1 MITIIVGIIAII
13 LEVIAVW
20 WLLPLAEGN
29 PMNLLGFLAV
39 HGLASVCI
47 AAILAAGLPPTMRR
61 GRPAAVIT
69 LLFGFS
75 FFIPILGIVGMIVGA
90 FVSKFL
96 PRLVPEL
103 PYAEIPP
110 IEFEFPPRE
119 IRERT
124 KYGQGGLTSRLKD
137 SGVPKET
144 RFKSL
149 LALQGM
155 PPKIANP
162 LLQDMLGDPADE
174 VRLVA
179 YGILDNQEKNLNQHI
194 HDEIE
199 TLRAA
204 DSDEMRLMSLRRLS
218 ELYWELVYGGLVHGD
233 VRDYAMK
240 ESERYLEEAMAIA
253 PDDAGL
259 WFLKGKA
266 LLAKRDPAAE
276 AALHRAVANGLEE
289 SRVLA
294 YLGQI
299 AFERRDYDEVRRIF
313 SSLSESQYAAR
324 LRPAVRYWSQGA
336 NLGRRAA

>member
-1 MITIIVGIIAII
+1 MITLIVGLLALA
-13 LEVIAVW
+13 LEIFAVF
-20 WLLPLAEGN
+20 WLWPLPETN
-29 PMNLLGFLAV
+29 PYNLLGFLLV
-39 HGLASVCI
+39 HGLASVC
-47 AAILAAGLPPTMRR
+47 LAAFVSAALPPHLRK
-61 GRPAAVIT
+61 PVPAVIT

-75 FFIPILGIVGMIVGA
+75 FFIPLLGLIGQVIAVLVA
-90 FVSKFL
+90 RFL
-96 PRLVPEL
+96 PRVVPEL

-179 YGILDNQEKNLNQHI
+179 YGILDNQEKQINQHI
-194 HDEIE
+194 HDEIVK
-199 TLRAA
+199 LREA
-204 DSDEMRLMSLRRLS
+204 DSKEMQLIALRRLA

-233 VRDYAMK
+233 VRAH
-240 ESERYLEEAMAIA
+240 AMAETERHLDQAMRIA
-253 PDDAGL
+253 PEDAGL
-259 WFLKGKA
+259 WFLKGKV
-266 LLAKRDPAAE
+266 LIFKRDPAAE
-276 AALHRAVANGLEE
+276 AALHRAVANGIEE

-294 YLGQI
+294 YLGQM
-299 AFERRDYDEVRRIF
+299 AFERKDYAEVRRIF
-313 SSLSESQYAAR
+313 SSLSEGQYSPR
-324 LRPAVRYWSQGA
+324 LKSAVRYWSRGQGSE
-336 NLGRRAA
+336 AA

>member
-1 MITIIVGIIAII
+1 MITVIVGLIAIVFEI
-13 LEVIAVW
+13 FAVM
-20 WLLPLAEGN
+20 WLMPLPEGN
-29 PMNLLGFLAV
+29 PMKLIAFLGM
-39 HGLASVCI
+39 HGVASVCI
-47 AAILAAGLPPTMRR
+47 AIVLTAALPSTMRR
-61 GRPAAVIT
+61 PAPAVMT

-75 FFIPILGIVGMIVGA
+75 FFIPILGLIGMIVGA

-137 SGVPKET
+137 AGVPKET

-162 LLQDMLGDPADE
+162 LLQDMLGDATDE

-179 YGILDNQEKNLNQHI
+179 YGILDNQEKNINQHI

-204 DSDEMRLMSLRRLS
+204 DSDEMKLIALRRLA

-233 VRDYAMK
+233 VREHAMN
-240 ESERYLEEAMAIA
+240 ETDRYLSQAMQIA

-259 WFLKGKA
+259 WFLKGR
-266 LLAKRDPAAE
+266 LLLFKRDPAAE

-289 SRVLA
+289 SRVLSYFA
-294 YLGQI
+294 QI
-299 AFERRDYDEVRRIF
+299 AFERRDYREVRRIF
-313 SSLSESQYAAR
+313 GSLSESQYAAR
-324 LRPAVRYWSQGA
+324 LRPAVRYWSTTLSG
-336 NLGRRAA
+336 GVS

>member
-1 MITIIVGIIAII
+1 
-13 LEVIAVW
+13 
-20 WLLPLAEGN
+20 
-29 PMNLLGFLAV
+29 V
-39 HGLASVCI
+39 HGLASLL
-47 AAILAAGLPPTMRR
+47 LAAFVSAALPPRLR
-61 GRPAAVIT
+61 KPAAPVIV

-75 FFIPILGIVGMIVGA
+75 FFIPILGLIGQVIAVLVA
-90 FVSKFL
+90 RFL
-96 PRLVPEL
+96 PRIVPEL

-124 KYGQGGLTSRLKD
+124 KYGEGGLTSRLKD
-137 SGVPKET
+137 AGVPKEA

-155 PPKIANP
+155 PARIANP
-162 LLQDMLGDPADE
+162 LLQDMLRDPADE

-179 YGILDNQEKNLNQHI
+179 YGILDNQEKQINQHI
-194 HDEIE
+194 HEEI
-199 TLRAA
+199 TKLREA
-204 DSDEMRLMSLRRLS
+204 DSPEMQLIALRRLA

-233 VRDYAMK
+233 VRDHAM
-240 ESERYLEEAMAIA
+240 SETDRYLTQAMQIA

-259 WFLKGKA
+259 WFLKGRM
-266 LLAKRDPAAE
+266 LLYRRDPAAE

-299 AFERRDYDEVRRIF
+299 AYERRDYREVRRIF
-313 SSLSESQYAAR
+313 SSLSESQFAPRLKQAVKYWAR
-324 LRPAVRYWSQGA
+324 HPGGVGA
-336 NLGRRAA
+336 

>member
-1 MITIIVGIIAII
+1 MITAIVGLIALA
-13 LEVIAVW
+13 LEIFAVF
-20 WLLPLAEGN
+20 WLVPLREGS
-29 PMNLLGFLAV
+29 PYNLLGFLVV
-39 HGLASVCI
+39 HGLASLCLAVFVS
-47 AAILAAGLPPTMRR
+47 AALPRHLRKPVA
-61 GRPAAVIT
+61 PVIM

-75 FFIPILGIVGMIVGA
+75 FFIPLLGLIGQVIAVLVA
-90 FVSKFL
+90 RFL
-96 PRLVPEL
+96 PRIVPEL

-124 KYGQGGLTSRLKD
+124 KYGEGGLTSRLKD
-137 SGVPKET
+137 AGVPKEA

-155 PPKIANP
+155 PARIANP

-179 YGILDNQEKNLNQHI
+179 YGILDNQEKQINAHI
-194 HDEIE
+194 HDEI
-199 TLRAA
+199 TKLREA
-204 DSDEMRLMSLRRLS
+204 DSSEMQLISLRRLA

-233 VRDYAMK
+233 VRDHAM
-240 ESERYLEEAMAIA
+240 SETDRYLIQAMQIA

-259 WFLKGKA
+259 WFLKGRM
-266 LLAKRDPAAE
+266 LLYRRDPAAE

-299 AFERRDYDEVRRIF
+299 AFERRDYGEVRRIF
-313 SSLSESQYAAR
+313 SSLSESQFAPRLKQAVKYWAR
-324 LRPAVRYWSQGA
+324 NPRGAVA
-336 NLGRRAA
+336 

>member
-1 MITIIVGIIAII
+1 MITAIVGILALV
-13 LEVIAVW
+13 LEVLAVF
-20 WLLPLAEGN
+20 WLAPLHEGS
-29 PMNLLGFLAV
+29 PYNLLGFLLV
-39 HGLASVCI
+39 HGVACLF
-47 AAILAAGLPPTMRR
+47 LAAFVSAALPVHLRR
-61 GRPAAVIT
+61 PVPAVIL

-75 FFIPILGIVGMIVGA
+75 FFIPVLGLIGQVIAVLVA
-90 FVSKFL
+90 RFL
-96 PRLVPEL
+96 PRIVPEL

-137 SGVPKET
+137 AGVPKEA

-155 PPKIANP
+155 PAKIANP

-179 YGILDNQEKNLNQHI
+179 YGILDNQEKNINQHI

-199 TLRAA
+199 KLEDA
-204 DSDEMRLMSLRRLS
+204 DSPEMELIALRRLA

-233 VRDYAMK
+233 VREHAMG
-240 ESERYLEEAMAIA
+240 ETDRYLTQAMRIA
-253 PDDAGL
+253 PEDAGL
-259 WFLKGKA
+259 WFLKGR
-266 LLAKRDPAAE
+266 LLLFKRDPAAE

-289 SRVLA
+289 SRVLSYFA
-294 YLGQI
+294 QI
-299 AFERRDYDEVRRIF
+299 AFERRDYTEVRRIF

-324 LRPAVRYWSQGA
+324 LRPAVRYWSGVS
-336 NLGRRAA
+336 LGGGVT

>member
-1 MITIIVGIIAII
+1 MITAIVGLLALA
-13 LEVIAVW
+13 LEVFAVF
-20 WLLPLAEGN
+20 WLTPLREGS
-29 PMNLLGFLAV
+29 PHNLLGFLVV
-39 HGLASVCI
+39 HGLASLL
-47 AAILAAGLPPTMRR
+47 LAAFVSAALPPRLR
-61 GRPAAVIT
+61 KPVGPVIV

-75 FFIPILGIVGMIVGA
+75 FFIPILGLVGQVIAVLVA
-90 FVSKFL
+90 RFL
-96 PRLVPEL
+96 PRVVPEL

-137 SGVPKET
+137 AGVPKEA

-155 PPKIANP
+155 PAKIANP

-179 YGILDNQEKNLNQHI
+179 YGILDNQEKLINQHI
-194 HDEIE
+194 HDEIMK
-199 TLRAA
+199 LREA
-204 DSDEMRLMSLRRLS
+204 DSTEMQLIALRRLA
-218 ELYWELVYGGLVHGD
+218 ELYWELCYGGLVHGD
-233 VRDYAMK
+233 VRDHAMG
-240 ESERYLEEAMAIA
+240 ETERYLNQAMQIA

-259 WFLKGKA
+259 WFLKGRM
-266 LLAKRDPAAE
+266 LLYKRDPAAE
-276 AALHRAVANGLEE
+276 AALHRAVASGLEE

-299 AFERRDYDEVRRIF
+299 AFERRDYGEVRRIF
-313 SSLSESQYAAR
+313 SSLSEAQFAPR
-324 LRPAVRYWSQGA
+324 LKQAVKYWGRHPRGA
-336 NLGRRAA
+336 VA

>member
-1 MITIIVGIIAII
+1 MITAIVGLLALA
-13 LEVIAVW
+13 LEIFAVF
-20 WLLPLAEGN
+20 WLWPLPETN
-29 PMNLLGFLAV
+29 PYNLLGFLVV
-39 HGLASVCI
+39 HGVACLCLAAFVS
-47 AAILAAGLPPTMRR
+47 AGLPPHLRKP
-61 GRPAAVIT
+61 PAAVIM

-75 FFIPILGIVGMIVGA
+75 FFIPILGLIGQVIAVLVA
-90 FVSKFL
+90 RFL
-96 PRLVPEL
+96 PRVVPEL

-137 SGVPKET
+137 SGVPKEA

-155 PPKIANP
+155 PPRIANP

-179 YGILDNQEKNLNQHI
+179 YGILDNQEKQINQHI
-194 HDEIE
+194 HDEL
-199 TLRAA
+199 TKLRSA
-204 DSDEMRLMSLRRLS
+204 DSSEMQLIALRRLA

-233 VRDYAMK
+233 VRDHAMNETEK
-240 ESERYLEEAMAIA
+240 YINQAMQIA

-259 WFLKGKA
+259 WFLKGRM
-266 LLAKRDPAAE
+266 LLYRRDPAAA
-276 AALHRAVANGLEE
+276 AALHRAVACGLEE

-294 YLGQI
+294 YLGQL
-299 AFERRDYDEVRRIF
+299 AFEQRDYQEVRRIF
-313 SSLSESQYAAR
+313 SSLSESQYAPR
-324 LRPAVRYWSQGA
+324 LKQAVKYWS
-336 NLGRRAA
+336 GRGGSMAA

>member
-1 MITIIVGIIAII
+1 MITLIVGIIAIV

-20 WLLPLAEGN
+20 WIWPLPENN
-29 PMNLLGFLAV
+29 PVNLLGFLAL
-39 HGLASVCI
+39 HGLASLCVAVLLTI
-47 AAILAAGLPPTMRR
+47 ALPSKMRH
-61 GRPAAVIT
+61 PAVAVIT

-75 FFIPILGIVGMIVGA
+75 FFIPVLGLVGMIVGA
-90 FVSKFL
+90 LVSKYL

-124 KYGQGGLTSRLKD
+124 KYGEGGLTSRLKD
-137 SGVPKET
+137 AGVPKEA

-155 PPKIANP
+155 PAKIANP

-199 TLRAA
+199 TLKKA
-204 DSDEMRLMSLRRLS
+204 DTTEMRLIAMRRLA

-233 VRDYAMK
+233 VREYAMA
-240 ESERYLEEAMAIA
+240 ETDRYLGQAMQLA

-259 WFLKGKA
+259 WFLKGR
-266 LLAKRDPAAE
+266 LLLFKRDAAAE
-276 AALHRAVANGLEE
+276 AAFHRAVANGLEE
-289 SRVLA
+289 SRVLS
-294 YLGQI
+294 YLAQI
-299 AFERRDYDEVRRIF
+299 AFERRDYKEVRRIF
-313 SSLSESQYAAR
+313 GSLSESQYAAR
-324 LRPAVRYWSQGA
+324 LRPAVRYWSGVTA
-336 NLGRRAA
+336 GGGVA

>member
-1 MITIIVGIIAII
+1 MITLIVGLIAIV
-13 LEVIAVW
+13 LEAIAVW
-20 WLLPLAEGN
+20 WIWPLVESN
-29 PMNLLGFLAV
+29 PINLLAFLAL
-39 HGLASVCI
+39 HGLASLCL
-47 AAILAAGLPPTMRR
+47 AAILTLGLPAQMRK
-61 GRPAAVIT
+61 PAPAVIL

-75 FFIPILGIVGMIVGA
+75 FFVPILGLIGMIVGA
-90 FVSKFL
+90 LVSRFL

-137 SGVPKET
+137 AGVPKEA

-155 PPKIANP
+155 PAKIANP

-179 YGILDNQEKNLNQHI
+179 YGILDNQEKNINQHI

-199 TLRAA
+199 KLQDA
-204 DSDEMRLMSLRRLS
+204 DSPEMELIALRRLA

-233 VRDYAMK
+233 VREHAMG
-240 ESERYLEEAMAIA
+240 ETDRYLTQAMRIA
-253 PDDAGL
+253 PEDAGL
-259 WFLKGKA
+259 WFLKGR
-266 LLAKRDPAAE
+266 LLLFKRDPAAE

-289 SRVLA
+289 SRVLSYFA
-294 YLGQI
+294 QI
-299 AFERRDYDEVRRIF
+299 AFERRDYTEVRRIF

-324 LRPAVRYWSQGA
+324 LRPAVRYWSGVS
-336 NLGRRAA
+336 LGGGVT

>member
-1 MITIIVGIIAII
+1 MIMVIIGLIAIVVEI
-13 LEVIAVW
+13 LAVM
-20 WLLPLAEGN
+20 WLWPLPEAN
-29 PMNLLGFLAV
+29 PVKLIGFLGM
-39 HGLASVCI
+39 HGIASILIGIV
-47 AAILAAGLPPTMRR
+47 LAAALPPAMRER
-61 GRPAAVIT
+61 RMLAVTT

-75 FFIPILGIVGMIVGA
+75 FFIPILGLIGMVVGA

-137 SGVPKET
+137 AGVPKET

-155 PPKIANP
+155 PAKIANP

-174 VRLVA
+174 VRLIA
-179 YGILDNQEKNLNQHI
+179 YGILDNQEKNINQHI

-199 TLRAA
+199 KLRVA
-204 DSDEMRLMSLRRLS
+204 DSPEMRMIALRRLA

-233 VRDYAMK
+233 VRDHAMA
-240 ESERYLEEAMAIA
+240 ETDRYLTQAMEVA

-259 WFLKGKA
+259 WFLKGRM
-266 LLAKRDPAAE
+266 LLFKRDPAAE
-276 AALHRAVANGLEE
+276 AAFHRAVATGLEE

-294 YLGQI
+294 YFAQI
-299 AFERRDYDEVRRIF
+299 AFERRDYREVRRIF

-336 NLGRRAA
+336 NLGRAS

>member
-1 MITIIVGIIAII
+1 MIIVIVGLLALV
-13 LEVIAVW
+13 LEIFAVF
-20 WLLPLAEGN
+20 WLMPLKEGS
-29 PMNLLGFLAV
+29 PFDLLGFLAV
-39 HGLASVCI
+39 HGLASLL
-47 AAILAAGLPPTMRR
+47 LAAFVSAALPPQLRK
-61 GRPAAVIT
+61 PVPAVIT

-75 FFIPILGIVGMIVGA
+75 FFIPLLGLIGQVIAVLVA
-90 FVSKFL
+90 RFL
-96 PRLVPEL
+96 PRVVPEL

-124 KYGQGGLTSRLKD
+124 KYGPGGLTSRLKD
-137 SGVPKET
+137 TGVPKET

-179 YGILDNQEKNLNQHI
+179 YGILDNQEKLINQHI
-194 HDEIE
+194 HDEIVK
-199 TLRAA
+199 LREA
-204 DSDEMRLMSLRRLS
+204 DSEEMQLIALRRLA

-233 VRDYAMK
+233 VRDHALG
-240 ESERYLEEAMAIA
+240 ETDRYLNQAMQIA

-259 WFLKGKA
+259 WFLKGKM
-266 LLAKRDPAAE
+266 LLYKRDPAAE
-276 AALHRAVANGLEE
+276 AAFHRAVASGLEE

-299 AFERRDYDEVRRIF
+299 AFERRDYSEVRRIF
-313 SSLSESQYAAR
+313 SSLSEAQFAPR
-324 LRPAVRYWSQGA
+324 LKQAVRYWS
-336 NLGRRAA
+336 GRSMSA

>member
-1 MITIIVGIIAII
+1 MITAIVGLFALV
-13 LEVIAVW
+13 LEVVAVF
-20 WLLPLAEGN
+20 WLMPLHEGN
-29 PMNLLGFLAV
+29 PSHLLGFLLV
-39 HGLASVCI
+39 HGVASLCLSAFV
-47 AAILAAGLPPTMRR
+47 AAALPPHLRR
-61 GRPAAVIT
+61 PVAPVIV

-75 FFIPILGIVGMIVGA
+75 FFIPVLGLIGQVVA
-90 FVSKFL
+90 ALVSKYL

-124 KYGQGGLTSRLKD
+124 KYGPGGLTARLRD
-137 SGVPKET
+137 TGVPKET

-155 PPKIANP
+155 PAKIANP
-162 LLQDMLGDPADE
+162 LLQEMLGDPADE

-179 YGILDNQEKNLNQHI
+179 YGILDNQEKNINQHV
-194 HDEIE
+194 HEE
-199 TLRAA
+199 VQNLREAQTP
-204 DSDEMRLMSLRRLS
+204 EMKLIALRRLA

-233 VRDYAMK
+233 VRAHAMG
-240 ESERYLEEAMAIA
+240 ETERYLDQAMQLA

-259 WFLKGKA
+259 WFLKGR
-266 LLAKRDPAAE
+266 LLLFKRDAAAE

-294 YLGQI
+294 YLGQL
-299 AFERRDYDEVRRIF
+299 AFERRNYDEVRRVF
-313 SSLSESQYAAR
+313 SSLSEGQYSPR
-324 LRPAVRYWSQGA
+324 LKSAVRYWSGNSTGSGA
-336 NLGRRAA
+336 A

>member
-1 MITIIVGIIAII
+1 MITLIVGLIAIV

-20 WLLPLAEGN
+20 WLWPLAEAN
-29 PMNLLGFLAV
+29 PINLLGFLAL
-39 HGLASVCI
+39 HGLASLCL
-47 AAILAAGLPPTMRR
+47 AAILTLALPPHMRR
-61 GRPAAVIT
+61 PAPAVIT

-75 FFIPILGIVGMIVGA
+75 FFIPILGLIGMIVGA
-90 FVSKFL
+90 LVSKFL

-155 PPKIANP
+155 PPKISNP
-162 LLQDMLGDPADE
+162 LLQEMLGDPADE

-179 YGILDNQEKNLNQHI
+179 YGILDNQEKNINQHI

-199 TLRAA
+199 KLQEAESP
-204 DSDEMRLMSLRRLS
+204 DLELISLRRLA

-233 VRDYAMK
+233 VRDHAMG
-240 ESERYLEEAMAIA
+240 EAGRYLTQAMRIE
-253 PDDAGL
+253 PEDAGL
-259 WFLKGKA
+259 WFLRGRM
-266 LLAKRDPAAE
+266 LLLMRDPAAE

-289 SRVLA
+289 SRVLSYFA
-294 YLGQI
+294 QI
-299 AFERRDYDEVRRIF
+299 AFERRDYAEVRRIF

-324 LRPAVRYWSQGA
+324 LRPAVRYWSKF
-336 NLGRRAA
+336 AAGGGVP

>member
-1 MITIIVGIIAII
+1 MITLIVGIIAII

-20 WLLPLAEGN
+20 WIWPLKEGN
-29 PMNLLGFLAV
+29 PLNLLVFLGM
-39 HGLASVCI
+39 HGLASLII
-47 AAILAAGLPPTMRR
+47 AVILAAGLPALMRK
-61 GRPAAVIT
+61 PLAAVIT

-75 FFIPILGIVGMIVGA
+75 FFIPVLGLLGMLIA
-90 FVSKFL
+90 ALVSKFL

-137 SGVPKET
+137 AGVPKEA

-199 TLRAA
+199 KLKGA
-204 DSDEMRLMSLRRLS
+204 DTTEMRLISMRRLS

-233 VRDYAMK
+233 VRDHAMG
-240 ESERYLEEAMAIA
+240 ESDRYLAQAMQLV
-253 PDDAGL
+253 PDDPGL

-276 AALHRAVANGLEE
+276 AAFHRAVANGLEE

-299 AFERRDYDEVRRIF
+299 AFERRDYREVRRIF

-324 LRPAVRYWSQGA
+324 LRPAVRYWAHGA
-336 NLGRRAA
+336 RIMGRAA

>member
-1 MITIIVGIIAII
+1 MITVIVGILAIV
-13 LEVIAVW
+13 LEVVAVF
-20 WLLPLAEGN
+20 WLTPLKAGS
-29 PMNLLGFLAV
+29 PYNLLGFLVV
-39 HGLASVCI
+39 HGVASLC
-47 AAILAAGLPPTMRR
+47 LAAFVSAALPSHLRRPT
-61 GRPAAVIT
+61 PAVIT

-75 FFIPILGIVGMIVGA
+75 FFIPILGLLGQIVGVLVA
-90 FVSKFL
+90 RFL
-96 PRLVPEL
+96 PRVVPEL

-137 SGVPKET
+137 AGVPKET

-155 PPKIANP
+155 PAKIANP

-179 YGILDNQEKNLNQHI
+179 YGILDNQEKKINQHI
-194 HDEIE
+194 HDEIQ

-204 DSDEMRLMSLRRLS
+204 DSGEMQLIALRRLA

-233 VRDYAMK
+233 VREHAM
-240 ESERYLEEAMAIA
+240 SETGRYLDQAMQIA
-253 PDDAGL
+253 PDDPGL
-259 WFLKGKA
+259 WFLKGKM
-266 LLAKRDPAAE
+266 LLYKRDPAAE
-276 AALHRAVANGLEE
+276 AAFHRSVASGLEE
-289 SRVLA
+289 ARVLA

-299 AFERRDYDEVRRIF
+299 AFERRDYAEVRRVF

-324 LRPAVRYWSQGA
+324 LRPAVRYWSRGA
-336 NLGRRAA
+336 TIGRAA

>member
-1 MITIIVGIIAII
+1 MITVIVGLVAIV
-13 LEVIAVW
+13 LEVLAVM
-20 WLLPLAEGN
+20 WLWPLPEGN
-29 PMNLLGFLAV
+29 PMKLLGFLGM
-39 HGLASVCI
+39 HGIASVFI
-47 AAILAAGLPPTMRR
+47 AVVLAGALPPGMRR
-61 GRPAAVIT
+61 PFLPVIT

-75 FFIPILGIVGMIVGA
+75 FFIPILGLIGMIVGA

-124 KYGQGGLTSRLKD
+124 KYGQGGLTARLKD
-137 SGVPKET
+137 VGVPKET

-162 LLQDMLGDPADE
+162 LLQDMLRDPADE

-179 YGILDNQEKNLNQHI
+179 YGILDNQEKNINQHI

-199 TLRAA
+199 TLKAA
-204 DSDEMRLMSLRRLS
+204 DTPDTKLIAMRRLA

-233 VRDYAMK
+233 VREHAMG
-240 ESERYLEEAMAIA
+240 ETDRYLAQAMELA

-259 WFLKGKA
+259 WFLKGRM
-266 LLAKRDPAAE
+266 LLFKRDPAAE

-294 YLGQI
+294 YFAQI
-299 AFERRDYDEVRRIF
+299 AFERRDYKEVRRIF

-324 LRPAVRYWSQGA
+324 LRPAVRYWSHGA
-336 NLGRRAA
+336 DLERMA

>member
-1 MITIIVGIIAII
+1 MITAIVGLIALA
-13 LEVIAVW
+13 LEIFAVF
-20 WLLPLAEGN
+20 WLMPLREGS
-29 PMNLLGFLAV
+29 PYNLIGFLVV
-39 HGLASVCI
+39 HGVASLC
-47 AAILAAGLPPTMRR
+47 LAAFVTAALPPHLRKP
-61 GRPAAVIT
+61 PAAVIA

-75 FFIPILGIVGMIVGA
+75 FFIPLLGLIGQVIAVLVA
-90 FVSKFL
+90 RFL
-96 PRLVPEL
+96 PRDVVEL

-137 SGVPKET
+137 AGVPKEA

-179 YGILDNQEKNLNQHI
+179 YGILDNQEKLINQHI
-194 HDEIE
+194 HDEV
-199 TLRAA
+199 TKLREA
-204 DSDEMRLMSLRRLS
+204 DTTEMQLVSLRRLS

-233 VRDYAMK
+233 VRDHALG
-240 ESERYLEEAMAIA
+240 ETDRYLNQAMQIA
-253 PDDAGL
+253 PDDPGL
-259 WFLKGKA
+259 WFLKGKM
-266 LLAKRDPAAE
+266 LLFKRDPAAE
-276 AALHRAVANGLEE
+276 AAFHRSVGSGIEE

-299 AFERRDYDEVRRIF
+299 AFERRDYAEVRRIF
-313 SSLSESQYAAR
+313 SSLSESQYAPR
-324 LRPAVRYWSQGA
+324 LKQAVRYWSRNSGE
-336 NLGRRAA
+336 AAA

>member
-1 MITIIVGIIAII
+1 MITAIVGLLALA
-13 LEVIAVW
+13 LEVFAVF
-20 WLLPLAEGN
+20 WLVPLQEGS
-29 PMNLLGFLAV
+29 PYNLLGFLVV
-39 HGLASVCI
+39 HGLASLL
-47 AAILAAGLPPTMRR
+47 LAAFVSAALPPRLR
-61 GRPAAVIT
+61 KPAAPVIV

-75 FFIPILGIVGMIVGA
+75 FFIPILGLIGQVIAVLVA
-90 FVSKFL
+90 RFL
-96 PRLVPEL
+96 PRIVPEL

-124 KYGQGGLTSRLKD
+124 KYGEGGLTSRLKD
-137 SGVPKET
+137 AGVPKEA

-155 PPKIANP
+155 PARIANP
-162 LLQDMLGDPADE
+162 LLQDMLRDPADE

-179 YGILDNQEKNLNQHI
+179 YGILDNQEKQINQHI
-194 HDEIE
+194 HEEI
-199 TLRAA
+199 TKLREA
-204 DSDEMRLMSLRRLS
+204 DSPEMQLIALRRLA

-233 VRDYAMK
+233 VRDHAM
-240 ESERYLEEAMAIA
+240 SETDRYLTQAMQIA

-259 WFLKGKA
+259 WFLKGRM
-266 LLAKRDPAAE
+266 LLYRRDPAAE

-299 AFERRDYDEVRRIF
+299 AYERRDYREVRRIF
-313 SSLSESQYAAR
+313 SSLSESQFAPRLKQAVKYWAR
-324 LRPAVRYWSQGA
+324 HPGGVGA
-336 NLGRRAA
+336 

>member
-1 MITIIVGIIAII
+1 VITLIVGILAIV
-13 LEVIAVW
+13 LEVIAVF
-20 WLLPLAEGN
+20 WLMPLQAGS
-29 PMNLLGFLAV
+29 PYNLLGFLLV
-39 HGLASVCI
+39 HGVASLC
-47 AAILAAGLPPTMRR
+47 LAAFVSAAFPPHLRK
-61 GRPAAVIT
+61 PAPAVIT

-75 FFIPILGIVGMIVGA
+75 FFIPILGLLGQLIGILVA
-90 FVSKFL
+90 RFL
-96 PRLVPEL
+96 PRVVPEL

-137 SGVPKET
+137 AGVPKET

-155 PPKIANP
+155 PSRLANP

-179 YGILDNQEKNLNQHI
+179 YGILDNQEKNINQHI
-194 HDEIE
+194 HDELE
-199 TLRAA
+199 KLREAE
-204 DSDEMRLMSLRRLS
+204 SPEMQMIALRRLA

-233 VRDYAMK
+233 VRDHAM
-240 ESERYLEEAMAIA
+240 SETSRYLDQAMQIA
-253 PDDAGL
+253 PEDAGL
-259 WFLKGKA
+259 WFLKGRM
-266 LLAKRDPAAE
+266 LLYKRDPAAE

-299 AFERRDYDEVRRIF
+299 AFERRDYAEVRRVF
-313 SSLSESQYAAR
+313 SSLSEAQYAAR
-324 LRPAVRYWSQGA
+324 LRPAVRYWSRGA
-336 NLGRRAA
+336 VVVRGRG

>member
-1 MITIIVGIIAII
+1 MITAIVGLLALA
-13 LEVIAVW
+13 LEVFAVF
-20 WLLPLAEGN
+20 WLVPLREGS
-29 PMNLLGFLAV
+29 PYDLLGFLVV
-39 HGLASVCI
+39 HGLASLC
-47 AAILAAGLPPTMRR
+47 LAAFVSAALPPHLRKPVAPM
-61 GRPAAVIT
+61 IM

-75 FFIPILGIVGMIVGA
+75 FFIPLLGLIGQVIAVLVA
-90 FVSKFL
+90 RFL
-96 PRLVPEL
+96 PRIVPEL

-137 SGVPKET
+137 AGVPKEA

-155 PPKIANP
+155 PARIANP
-162 LLQDMLGDPADE
+162 LLHDMLGDPADE

-179 YGILDNQEKNLNQHI
+179 YGILDNQEKSINKHI
-194 HDEIE
+194 HDEI
-199 TLRAA
+199 TKLREADAA
-204 DSDEMRLMSLRRLS
+204 QMQLISLRRLA

-233 VRDYAMK
+233 VRDHAM
-240 ESERYLEEAMAIA
+240 SETDRYLTQAMQIA

-259 WFLKGKA
+259 WFLKGRM
-266 LLAKRDPAAE
+266 LLFKRDPAAE

-299 AFERRDYDEVRRIF
+299 AFERRDYGEVRRIF
-313 SSLSESQYAAR
+313 GSLSESQFAPR
-324 LRPAVRYWSQGA
+324 LKQAVKYWAGDRRGA
-336 NLGRRAA
+336 VA